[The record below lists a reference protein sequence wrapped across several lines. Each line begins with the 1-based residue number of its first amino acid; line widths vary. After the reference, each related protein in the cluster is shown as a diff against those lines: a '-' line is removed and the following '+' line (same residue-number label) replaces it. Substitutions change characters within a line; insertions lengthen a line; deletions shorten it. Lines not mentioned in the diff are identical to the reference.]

1 MGKTCGRGPVTFIAP
16 VMPTLVSRS
25 DGWIHEVK
33 FDRYRS
39 QMIIDDGAF
48 AL

>member
-1 MGKTCGRGPVTFIAP
+1 LSPEG
-16 VMPTLVSRS
+16 

-48 AL
+48 AF